1 MEFSLLFLAVFLVPN
16 PSSPYPMRL
25 EIITAE
31 REVYADDVDVLV
43 APGIEGQLGIL
54 PHHAPLMTSLQP
66 GELLIRKE
74 GEESYLAV
82 TGGFLEVI
90 GNKVTILAD
99 ACERSDEIDEER
111 AQAAIDRAADD
122 LSRGE
127 ANQQLAQAA
136 VAMRRAQIR
145 LNVVRRRRQ
154 RGTPG
159 SRGAD
164 SGPSA
169 TP

>member
-1 MEFSLLFLAVFLVPN
+1 MS
-16 PSSPYPMRL
+16 PMRL

-31 REVYADDVDVLV
+31 REVYADDVDMLV

-54 PHHAPLMTSLQP
+54 PHHAPLMTVLQP
-66 GELLIRKE
+66 GELIIRKD

-99 ACERSDEIDEER
+99 ACEHSEEIDEER
-111 AQAAIDRAADD
+111 AQAAVDRAREEV
-122 LSRGE
+122 SRVD

-136 VAMRRAQIR
+136 VAMHRAQIR
-145 LNVVRRRRQ
+145 LNVVRRRRP
-154 RGTPG
+154 RGLPG
-159 SRGAD
+159 APAGS
-164 SGPSA
+164 
-169 TP
+169 